1 MENKLLDISD
11 LTIAYQSKKARL
23 LALDKTNIEIE
34 KNTFV
39 AIVGESGCGKST
51 LALAIIGLLA
61 IPPAKVEE
69 GKIDYKSVNLI
80 ALKENERRQ
89 YRGTEIAMIFQEP
102 LTSLNPVYKVG
113 DQIAEAIA
121 VREERKGGRD
131 IDPESDV
138 MQKAYKVNAPEIPS
152 RIPRIR

>member
-11 LTIAYQSKKARL
+11 LTIAYHSKKARL
-23 LALDKTNIEIE
+23 LALDNTNIVIE

-61 IPPAKVEE
+61 IPPAKVEA

-80 ALKENERRQ
+80 ELKENERRQ

-121 VREERKGGRD
+121 
-131 IDPESDV
+131 
-138 MQKAYKVNAPEIPS
+138 
-152 RIPRIR
+152 

>member
-1 MENKLLDISD
+1 MGD
-11 LTIAYQSKKARL
+11 
-23 LALDKTNIEIE
+23 
-34 KNTFV
+34 
-39 AIVGESGCGKST
+39 SGCGKST

-69 GKIDYKSVNLI
+69 GAIEYKSVNLVT
-80 ALKENERRQ
+80 LKENERRQ

-121 VREERKGGRD
+121 VREERKGGRNV
-131 IDPESDV
+131 DPESEV
-138 MQKAYKVNAPEIPS
+138 MQKTYKVSTPTLPS
-152 RIPRIR
+152 KLPRFRRGGLVKLLR